1 MSSVDDMGHIL
12 AGCPHMSS
20 WCYLPLRHDEVAK
33 MFLYSHV
40 KKDSLDKKIN

>member
-40 KKDSLDKKIN
+40 KKDSLDNKIN